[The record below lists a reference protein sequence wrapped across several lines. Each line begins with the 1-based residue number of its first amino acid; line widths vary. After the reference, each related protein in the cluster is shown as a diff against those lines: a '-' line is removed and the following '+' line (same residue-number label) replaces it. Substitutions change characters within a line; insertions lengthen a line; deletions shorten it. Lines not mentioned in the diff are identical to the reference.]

1 MLGFEVFD
9 AERYDVKP
17 HMSKFTNMLLE
28 KPGCQIHS
36 FLE

>member
-1 MLGFEVFD
+1 MLGPEVFD
-9 AERYDVKP
+9 AERYDVES
-17 HMSKFTNMLLE
+17 HMSKFTYVLLE